1 MSWKFADD
9 TRLIVSRDLPGGGID
24 SRSVNDA
31 EVSAWIEAG
40 NTPEPAQAHGASE
53 LFAAASEATQQRLD
67 AFARVRGYDGIL
79 SLCTYATDPDPVYSA
94 EGQAGVVARSATWAA
109 LRAIR
114 DAVLAGQRPMPGTW
128 AEVEAE
134 LPALVW
140 S

>member
-1 MSWKFADD
+1 MSWKFADE

-31 EVSAWIEAG
+31 EVIAWIEAG

-67 AFARVRGYDGIL
+67 AFARARGYDGIL
-79 SLCTYATDPDPVYSA
+79 SLCTYASDPDPVYAA
-94 EGQAGVVARSATWAA
+94 EGQTGIVARSNTWAA
-109 LRAIR
+109 LRVIR
-114 DAVLAGQRPMPGTW
+114 DAVLAGQRPKPTTW

-134 LPALVW
+134 LPALSW